1 MDDLY
6 SRSVTYYCERTDIRF
21 YSEPLNALSNIS
33 FFISAILVYRLLKK
47 KNANAYYYR
56 FLPYLLLFI
65 GTGSLLWHSF
75 RNPFTLVLDAIPIWI
90 FFLLIIFI
98 LIHKLAR
105 SKNTAT
111 IILTSYFFIQVLAS
125 YVFTDFFNGS
135 IRHVVNGVAFVGII
149 AWVYKKY
156 AHVSG
161 NLIAAFL
168 LYILAIVF
176 RSIDNA
182 VCAYLT
188 VGTHF
193 LWHILNAIAAYLA
206 IKVLLDIDLL
216 ENKSSSRILKKS

>member
-90 FFLLIIFI
+90 FFLLIVFI
-98 LIHKLAR
+98 LIYKLAG

-111 IILTSYFFIQVLAS
+111 IILTSYFFLQVLTS
-125 YVFTDFFNGS
+125 YAFPDFFNGS